1 MVVAEGFPGRVANS
15 PQVAARLASDRC
27 DACRAMAGA
36 GWARKPHRYLAVIHK
51 YRQPALEVKGADYQ
65 CTVCAAEWRRHRAGW
80 RMLGE

>member
-1 MVVAEGFPGRVANS
+1 
-15 PQVAARLASDRC
+15 
-27 DACRAMAGA
+27 MAGA